1 VGQAAIAIQC
11 REDRVAQIAH
21 IFDMATARAV
31 AVERAIQQAL
41 GGGCQTAF
49 GAHVADTQLHLFHE
63 KGGWH
68 VFPLHAGDFAA
79 PDTTAVRV
87 LKSAG
92 LMQ

>member
-1 VGQAAIAIQC
+1 
-11 REDRVAQIAH
+11 
-21 IFDMATARAV
+21 
-31 AVERAIQQAL
+31 L
-41 GGGCQTAF
+41 

-68 VFPLHAGDFAA
+68 VFPLDEGDFAA